1 MKHSSSKQKTNPNP
15 KLEPKSKQKLKIKF
29 PSEEVSS
36 YYFNLT
42 TAMFDLFMEI
52 RTWIYELSV
61 ADEKIGEIEECLKWG
76 EPSFLTPKTKS
87 GSTIRM
93 AKVNDSEFALY
104 FNCKTSIAKEI
115 SIEFPEFNCD
125 GKRALYLSASN
136 KLPKTKL
143 IVCLKKA
150 LLYHKRKSE
159 TNGFS

>member
-1 MKHSSSKQKTNPNP
+1 MKLATSKYKIKSKSNFKTN
-15 KLEPKSKQKLKIKF
+15 SKLKHPL
-29 PSEEVSS
+29 PSEEITS

-42 TAMFDLFMEI
+42 PAMLEKFMEI
-52 RTWIYELSV
+52 RNWIYELSF

-159 TNGFS
+159 TNGYS

>member
-42 TAMFDLFMEI
+42 AVMFDLFMEI

-93 AKVNDSEFALY
+93 AKVNEFEFALY
-104 FNCKTSIAKEI
+104 FNCNTTIAKEI
-115 SIEFPEFNCD
+115 AMEFPELNCD
-125 GKRALYLSASN
+125 GRRALYLSVSK
-136 KLPKTKL
+136 KLPKSKL

-150 LLYHKRKSE
+150 LLYHKRKSDL
-159 TNGFS
+159 S